1 MKISL
6 ISQKSS
12 KMKTCFFFDFCFL
25 ANERSRDGLMTKPT
39 KKNENCYAA
48 GILAISYPNPETKSP
63 PLFLV
68 GEDRLGAI
76 SDFGG
81 RCERFDRPPVR
92 ISCASREFV
101 EETLGLVGTQK
112 EIAAKLMDAS
122 IHAVGKTANGSLY
135 DQFII
140 EIQFDPSLPKFFD
153 RSTNFL
159 LMKSQRSSYHI
170 EKTTLE
176 WLTYDEIAS
185 RQKRSV
191 FKETIRLNHDLIKEI
206 SQSCAGDWKNIVSKH
221 RVSKNELPFV

>member
-1 MKISL
+1 MVE
-6 ISQKSS
+6 
-12 KMKTCFFFDFCFL
+12 KTDFSFL
-25 ANERSRDGLMTKPT
+25 AGYQMTKN
-39 KKNENCYAA
+39 KECYAA
-48 GILAISYPNPETKSP
+48 GILAISYPDPETLAP

-68 GEDRLGAI
+68 GEDKMNAI

-112 EIAAKLMDAS
+112 EIAQKVVDSA
-122 IHAVGKTANGSLY
+122 IHIKGKTANGSVY

-140 EIQFDPSLPKFFD
+140 EIQFDPSLPKFFN

-159 LMKSQRSSYHI
+159 TMKSQKTNHHI

-176 WLTYDEIAS
+176 WLTYEEIMK

-191 FKETIRLNHDLIKEI
+191 FKETIHLNHGLIKKI
-206 SQSCAGDWKNIVSKH
+206 ACSSARDWKSIVEKH
-221 RVSKNELPFV
+221 RFDDDDTGLLPPLPSV